1 MICLFFLIQRSM
13 SCKTKDFYVFFV
25 KLLAIMAVLCYNK
38 CIAVREL
45 PYSAAGGGHGMRHYM
60 TAYENYLKEF
70 LKEPRQEELSALR
83 KETLVQLGFMQH
95 ERLVHFLVC
104 MLVGLAFFIVLGL
117 ALYFRTVGLFLLDL
131 MLLGLLVP
139 YLLHYYFLENTTWRI
154 YILCN
159 QLAALEDGITYP
171 NTDLNGKI

>member
-1 MICLFFLIQRSM
+1 
-13 SCKTKDFYVFFV
+13 
-25 KLLAIMAVLCYNK
+25 
-38 CIAVREL
+38 
-45 PYSAAGGGHGMRHYM
+45 MRHYM
-60 TAYENYLKEF
+60 KAYEAYLRSF
-70 LKEPRQEELSALR
+70 LEHPEPDRLSALR

-154 YILCN
+154 YILYN
-159 QLAALEDGITYP
+159 QLAALEDNTSYP
-171 NTDLNGKI
+171 NTDPNGKI